1 MGDKYKSAVHGIS
14 VLILKGL
21 SIHCESIPL
30 VFLVDYSREQVVLFL
45 GLFVWVF
52 LHECSQDCYL
62 YEKVFSCLGLI

>member
-21 SIHCESIPL
+21 CIHCESIPL
-30 VFLVDYSREQVVLFL
+30 FFFSGLFKGASGFVL

-52 LHECSQDCYL
+52 
-62 YEKVFSCLGLI
+62 FT